1 MSLIRDA
8 LQRQQQDQGGV
19 VPRPDTLRPERET
32 EKVAHPDP
40 RAPTS
45 ATPASGSAG
54 TDSPA
59 GGRRWAGRLLLFCGT
74 GILVVAAVLI
84 ALWLFSDT
92 PPPDITAQH
101 APPPAET
108 PPTAAKPESDE
119 LPVQPDKEAE
129 ALPEA
134 LPAFPSAQEEPAEE
148 PFPPEREE
156 ELEREKEPERAEE
169 SDEPEEPEIE
179 PVESVEPTLDDV
191 VWPEIRISAAMG
203 GSRGGSVL
211 INGEIV
217 PVGQR
222 HGDLLI
228 HEIHPEGV
236 RIEYRGEQRI
246 VPVRR

>member
-32 EKVAHPDP
+32 EKVPHPDP
-40 RAPTS
+40 RAPAP
-45 ATPASGSAG
+45 ATPASRSAG
-54 TDSPA
+54 TDSPV
-59 GGRRWAGRLLLFCGT
+59 GRHRWAGRLLLFCGA

-84 ALWLFSDT
+84 ALWLLSAT

-108 PPTAAKPESDE
+108 QPNAAEPKSDE
-119 LPVQPDKEAE
+119 LPVQPDKEAD
-129 ALPEA
+129 ALQEA
-134 LPAFPSAQEEPAEE
+134 LPALPSAQEEPAEE
-148 PFPPEREE
+148 PPPPEP
-156 ELEREKEPERAEE
+156 EKEPKRTEE
-169 SDEPEEPEIE
+169 ADEPEDPEI
-179 PVESVEPTLDDV
+179 ESVEPVPDDV

-228 HEIHPEGV
+228 HEILPEGV
-236 RIEYRGEQRI
+236 RVEYEGKQRI